1 MAFRPSRRLPARRTS
16 RPLAATVGALVVC
29 GLSAVAGVAA
39 PAAADRAG
47 APGLAV
53 QVVQRNLD
61 IPWDLAFTD
70 STHYLLN
77 ERPGRLWLANTN
89 PAVPRQRVAADF
101 SGVVTIASGGLMGMV
116 VDPGFATNRLFYT
129 CQTNRTPKDVRVV
142 RWRLSADGTRA
153 VRSGTPVISGIPL
166 GNPHYGCRLLFLPDG
181 SLLVGT
187 GDAALASGPQSL
199 TSLAGKILRVLP
211 NGSAPR
217 DNPWASAT
225 SPKRFVWNYGHRNVQ
240 GLAARPGTTQVFS
253 AEHGPDW
260 DDEIN
265 LVLKAR
271 NYGWDPKGPDGY
283 NQDVPM
289 TDLEKFPNAVP
300 AKWTSGASTIA
311 ASGISF
317 VTGSAW
323 GTYSGQ
329 LFAALLKDE
338 GVLALA
344 LDAAGNVRSTAQVPE
359 LNDRFGRLRTVR
371 QAPDGSLYV
380 LTANGSTDQVLR
392 VTPK

>member
-1 MAFRPSRRLPARRTS
+1 MAGRRNGHPVL
-16 RPLAATVGALVVC
+16 TVLSTVVGLGLVT
-29 GLSAVAGVAA
+29 GGSAVFADTGGSSPGGSAR
-39 PAAADRAG
+39 PALG
-47 APGLAV
+47 V

-70 STHYLLN
+70 STHYLLT
-77 ERPGRLWLANTN
+77 ERVGRLWLANTN
-89 PAVPRQRVAADF
+89 PAIPRKRVTADF
-101 SGVVTIASGGLMGMV
+101 SGVVTLASGGLMGVV

-129 CQTNRTPKDVRVV
+129 CQTNRSPKDVRVV
-142 RWRLSADGTRA
+142 RWRLSADGTSA
-153 VRSGTPVISGIPL
+153 VRTGAPVLSGIPF

-187 GDAALASGPQSL
+187 GDAVLANGPQDL
-199 TSLAGKILRVLP
+199 NSLAGKILRVLP
-211 NGSAPR
+211 NGSAPSN
-217 DNPWASAT
+217 NPWASAT
-225 SPKRFVWNYGHRNVQ
+225 TTKRFVWNHGHRNVQ
-240 GLAARPGTTQVFS
+240 GLALRPGTSQIFS

-271 NYGWDPKGPDGY
+271 NYGWDPKGPGGY

-311 ASGISF
+311 PSGISF